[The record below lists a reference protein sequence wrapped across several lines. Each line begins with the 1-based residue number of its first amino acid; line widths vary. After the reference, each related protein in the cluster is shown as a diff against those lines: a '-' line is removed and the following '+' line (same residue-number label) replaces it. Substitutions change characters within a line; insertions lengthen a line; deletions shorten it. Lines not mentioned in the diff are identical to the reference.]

1 MSIKNDFFGITALK
15 DITVKIPLELQS
27 ENVGY
32 ETLNEEQLN
41 EVIKFNLK
49 SIILTHK
56 GERMDT
62 SFGVGIR
69 QYLFET
75 VTEDV
80 YESIQSEML
89 FQIRKYMP
97 WLTNV
102 NVSVYGSSDGYKLN
116 ARIKYKLNNPEIVDF
131 FELSVSLDEI

>member
-56 GERMDT
+56 G
-62 SFGVGIR
+62 
-69 QYLFET
+69 
-75 VTEDV
+75 
-80 YESIQSEML
+80 
-89 FQIRKYMP
+89 
-97 WLTNV
+97 
-102 NVSVYGSSDGYKLN
+102 
-116 ARIKYKLNNPEIVDF
+116 
-131 FELSVSLDEI
+131 

>member
-32 ETLNEEQLN
+32 ETLNEEQLD

-49 SIILTHK
+49 SILLTHK

-80 YESIQSEML
+80 YESIQSEIL

-102 NVSVYGSSDGYKLN
+102 NVSVYGSSNGYKLN
-116 ARIKYKLNNPEIVDF
+116 AKIKYRLNSPEIVDF